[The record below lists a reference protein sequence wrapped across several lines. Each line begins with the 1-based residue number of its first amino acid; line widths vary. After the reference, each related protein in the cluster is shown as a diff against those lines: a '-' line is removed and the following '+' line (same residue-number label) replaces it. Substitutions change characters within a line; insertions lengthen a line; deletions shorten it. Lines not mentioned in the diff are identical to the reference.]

1 MDDDRG
7 KVASVI
13 PLNLWMTVPS
23 GKLTKSI
30 YVHGLTLRGH
40 RSPYAPPMTPTAAS
54 ATTQRVLTKQRV
66 FSRATRTAGLTV
78 VVALLAG
85 CGRVDE
91 LVYQPPTTPAEWCA
105 QRPCVEVGGVTL
117 AEPWSSALVFALALL
132 WLGVGAYFL
141 ITRRGQRSRAWFGAS
156 LILGGLA
163 AGSAGI
169 SYQAL
174 SYELKC
180 AGRDVCALTNGYEIA
195 YSLLQVASMSAMVV
209 AVAYAL
215 ASAGARRAITVYA
228 VLNLLVYVVVT
239 IAGALMPSAFLLSFE
254 LLLLFAVPALV
265 IAAVL
270 AIRRWSEPLARR
282 ILWVLVLLV
291 LVQVAYLVYFALGIT
306 ESLWA
311 SGIYFS
317 ANDVLHVGMLAWL
330 AVTGWALGPTLRDR
344 P

>member
-1 MDDDRG
+1 MA
-7 KVASVI
+7 VS
-13 PLNLWMTVPS
+13 
-23 GKLTKSI
+23 LT
-30 YVHGLTLRGH
+30 
-40 RSPYAPPMTPTAAS
+40 
-54 ATTQRVLTKQRV
+54 
-66 FSRATRTAGLTV
+66 
-78 VVALLAG
+78 AL
-85 CGRVDE
+85 GRIDE

-132 WLGVGAYFL
+132 WLGVGVYFL
-141 ITRRGQRSRAWFGAS
+141 ASRRGQRSRTWFGVS

-169 SYQAL
+169 SYQAF

-180 AGRDVCALTNGYEIA
+180 AGRDFCALTNGYEIA
-195 YSLLQVASMSAMVV
+195 YSLMQVASMSAMVV

-215 ASAGARRAITVYA
+215 ATERARRAITVYA
-228 VLNLLVYVVVT
+228 VLNLIIYVAVT
-239 IAGALMPSAFLLSFE
+239 VAGILLPSAFLLSFE

-270 AIRRWSEPLARR
+270 AIRRRQEPLARR

-306 ESLWA
+306 ETLWA

-330 AVTGWALGPTLRDR
+330 AITAWALGPALKDR
-344 P
+344 TP

>member
-1 MDDDRG
+1 MRPWRA
-7 KVASVI
+7 V
-13 PLNLWMTVPS
+13 
-23 GKLTKSI
+23 
-30 YVHGLTLRGH
+30 GLG
-40 RSPYAPPMTPTAAS
+40 AIAWA
-54 ATTQRVLTKQRV
+54 
-66 FSRATRTAGLTV
+66 
-78 VVALLAG
+78 LAG

-91 LVYQPPTTPAEWCA
+91 LVYQPRTTPAEWCA

-132 WLGVGAYFL
+132 WLGVGVFFL
-141 ITRRGQRSRAWFGAS
+141 VTRRGQLSRTWFGGS

-169 SYQAL
+169 SYQAF

-195 YSLLQVASMSAMVV
+195 YSVLQVASMSAMVV

-215 ASAGARRAITVYA
+215 ASVRARRAIAVYA
-228 VLNLLVYVVVT
+228 VLNLLVYVVIT
-239 IAGALMPSAFLLSFE
+239 IAGVLLPSAFLLSFE
-254 LLLLFAVPALV
+254 QLLLFAVPALV

-270 AIRRWSEPLARR
+270 AMRRWSEPLARR

-344 P
+344 S

>member
-1 MDDDRG
+1 M
-7 KVASVI
+7 
-13 PLNLWMTVPS
+13 
-23 GKLTKSI
+23 
-30 YVHGLTLRGH
+30 
-40 RSPYAPPMTPTAAS
+40 
-54 ATTQRVLTKQRV
+54 
-66 FSRATRTAGLTV
+66 AGLGV
-78 VVALLAG
+78 IAAMLAG

-105 QRPCVEVGGVTL
+105 QRPCVEVGSVVVT
-117 AEPWSSALVFALALL
+117 EPWSSALVFALALL
-132 WLGVGAYFL
+132 WLGVGIYFL
-141 ITRRGQRSRAWFGAS
+141 VSRRGQRSRTWFGVS
-156 LILGGLA
+156 LVLGGLA

-169 SYQAL
+169 SYQAF

-180 AGRDVCALTNGYEIA
+180 AGREVCALTNGYEIA
-195 YSLLQVASMSAMVV
+195 YSVMQVASMSAMVV

-215 ASAGARRAITVYA
+215 ATPRAQRAIAIYA
-228 VLNLLVYVVVT
+228 VLNLVVYVAVT
-239 IAGALMPSAFLLSFE
+239 LAGIFTPSAFLLSFE

-270 AIRRWSEPLARR
+270 AIRRWPVPLARR

-291 LVQVAYLVYFALGIT
+291 LVQVTYLVYFALGIT

-330 AVTGWALGPTLRDR
+330 AITAWALGPCLEDR
-344 P
+344 AA

>member
-1 MDDDRG
+1 MSGDVDDQLG
-7 KVASVI
+7 KVARTRGD
-13 PLNLWMTVPS
+13 LLWMTVS
-23 GKLTKSI
+23 SAESTKST
-30 YVHGLTLRGH
+30 YVHGLTLRGVL
-40 RSPYAPPMTPTAAS
+40 SPYAPPMTRIVAS
-54 ATTQRVLTKQRV
+54 ATKQRA
-66 FSRATRTAGLTV
+66 FSRMARSSGAAV
-78 VVALLAG
+78 IVAALAG
-85 CGRVDE
+85 CGRIDE
-91 LVYQPPTTPAEWCA
+91 LVYPPPTTPAEWCA

-132 WLGVGAYFL
+132 WLGVGVYFL
-141 ITRRGQRSRAWFGAS
+141 VTRQGQRSRTWFGTS
-156 LILGGLA
+156 LVLGGLA

-215 ASAGARRAITVYA
+215 AGPRTRRAIAVYA
-228 VLNLLVYVVVT
+228 VLNLVVYVIVT
-239 IAGALMPSAFLLSFE
+239 IIGVMTPSAFLLSFE

-270 AIRRWSEPLARR
+270 AIRRWSESVARR

-291 LVQVAYLVYFALGIT
+291 LVQVAYLVYFSLGIT

-330 AVTGWALGPTLRDR
+330 VVTVCVLGPALRDR
-344 P
+344 S

>member
-1 MDDDRG
+1 M
-7 KVASVI
+7 AI
-13 PLNLWMTVPS
+13 
-23 GKLTKSI
+23 
-30 YVHGLTLRGH
+30 
-40 RSPYAPPMTPTAAS
+40 AFA
-54 ATTQRVLTKQRV
+54 
-66 FSRATRTAGLTV
+66 
-78 VVALLAG
+78 LAG

-105 QRPCVEVGGVTL
+105 QRACVDVGGVTL
-117 AEPWSSALVFALALL
+117 AEPWSSALVFVLALL
-132 WLGVGAYFL
+132 WLGVGVYLLAS
-141 ITRRGQRSRAWFGAS
+141 RRGQRSRAWFGAS

-169 SYQAL
+169 SYQAF

-180 AGRDVCALTNGYEIA
+180 AGRDVCTLTNGYEIA

-215 ASAGARRAITVYA
+215 ESPRARRAITLYA
-228 VLNLLVYVVVT
+228 LLNLLVYVVVT
-239 IAGALMPSAFLLSFE
+239 IAGVVLPSAFLLSFE

-270 AIRRWSEPLARR
+270 AIGRWSEPLARR
-282 ILWVLVLLV
+282 TLWVLVLLV
-291 LVQVAYLVYFALGIT
+291 LVQVAYLVYFALGVT

-330 AVTGWALGPTLRDR
+330 AITGWALGSTLKDR
-344 P
+344 A

>member
-1 MDDDRG
+1 MNEAYVVG
-7 KVASVI
+7 LTFTE
-13 PLNLWMTVPS
+13 PLN
-23 GKLTKSI
+23 
-30 YVHGLTLRGH
+30 
-40 RSPYAPPMTPTAAS
+40 PYAPRMACEAEVS
-54 ATTQRVLTKQRV
+54 RRRAVLQTTLSQT
-66 FSRATRTAGLTV
+66 TRMAGLG
-78 VVALLAG
+78 AIAAILAG

-91 LVYQPPTTPAEWCA
+91 LAYQPPTTPAEWCA
-105 QRPCVEVGGVTL
+105 QRPCVELGGVTL
-117 AEPWSSALVFALALL
+117 AEPWSSALVFALALV

-141 ITRRGQRSRAWFGAS
+141 ATRRGQLSRAWFGFS

-169 SYQAL
+169 SYQAF

-180 AGRDVCALTNGYEIA
+180 AGRELCALTNGYEIA

-215 ASAGARRAITVYA
+215 AAPRARRAIAVYA
-228 VLNLLVYVVVT
+228 VLNLVVYVVVT
-239 IAGALMPSAFLLSFE
+239 IIGVMTPSAFLLSFE

-270 AIRRWSEPLARR
+270 AIRRWSESVARR

-311 SGIYFS
+311 SGFYFS

-330 AVTGWALGPTLRDR
+330 VVTVWVLGPALRDR
-344 P
+344 SRGTPA

>member
-1 MDDDRG
+1 M
-7 KVASVI
+7 
-13 PLNLWMTVPS
+13 
-23 GKLTKSI
+23 
-30 YVHGLTLRGH
+30 
-40 RSPYAPPMTPTAAS
+40 
-54 ATTQRVLTKQRV
+54 
-66 FSRATRTAGLTV
+66 AGLG
-78 VVALLAG
+78 VVAAMLAG

-105 QRPCVEVGGVTL
+105 QRPCVEVGSVVVT
-117 AEPWSSALVFALALL
+117 EPWSSALVFALALL
-132 WLGVGAYFL
+132 WLGVGIYFL
-141 ITRRGQRSRAWFGAS
+141 VSRRGQRSRTWFGVS
-156 LILGGLA
+156 LVLGGLA

-169 SYQAL
+169 SYQAF

-180 AGRDVCALTNGYEIA
+180 AGREVCALTNGYEIA
-195 YSLLQVASMSAMVV
+195 YSLMQVASMSAMVV

-215 ASAGARRAITVYA
+215 ATPRAQRAIAIYA
-228 VLNLLVYVVVT
+228 VLNLVVYVAVT
-239 IAGALMPSAFLLSFE
+239 LAGIFMPSAFLLSFE

-270 AIRRWSEPLARR
+270 AIRRWQMPLARR

-330 AVTGWALGPTLRDR
+330 AITAWALGPRLEDR
-344 P
+344 AA

>member
-1 MDDDRG
+1 M
-7 KVASVI
+7 
-13 PLNLWMTVPS
+13 NL
-23 GKLTKSI
+23 
-30 YVHGLTLRGH
+30 
-40 RSPYAPPMTPTAAS
+40 
-54 ATTQRVLTKQRV
+54 
-66 FSRATRTAGLTV
+66 
-78 VVALLAG
+78 VAL
-85 CGRVDE
+85 GRIDE
-91 LVYQPPTTPAEWCA
+91 LVFQPLTTPAEWCT
-105 QRPCVEVGGVTL
+105 QRPCIEVGGVTL

-132 WLGVGAYFL
+132 WLGVGVYFL
-141 ITRRGQRSRAWFGAS
+141 ASRRGQRSRTWFGTS

-169 SYQAL
+169 SYQAF

-215 ASAGARRAITVYA
+215 ASPRARRAITVYA
-228 VLNLLVYVVVT
+228 VLNLVVYVVVT
-239 IAGALMPSAFLLSFE
+239 IAGVLLPSAFLLSFE
-254 LLLLFAVPALV
+254 LLLLFAIPALV

-270 AIRRWSEPLARR
+270 AIRRRSESLARR

-291 LVQVAYLVYFALGIT
+291 LVQMAYLVYFALGIT
-306 ESLWA
+306 QTLWA

-330 AVTGWALGPTLRDR
+330 AVTGWALGSTLRDR

>member
-1 MDDDRG
+1 
-7 KVASVI
+7 
-13 PLNLWMTVPS
+13 MT
-23 GKLTKSI
+23 
-30 YVHGLTLRGH
+30 GLGAIAL
-40 RSPYAPPMTPTAAS
+40 
-54 ATTQRVLTKQRV
+54 
-66 FSRATRTAGLTV
+66 
-78 VVALLAG
+78 LLAG

-105 QRPCVEVGGVTL
+105 QRPCVEVGGITL

-132 WLGVGAYFL
+132 WLGVGVYFL
-141 ITRRGQRSRAWFGAS
+141 ITSRGQRSRTWFGTS
-156 LILGGLA
+156 LVLGGLA

-169 SYQAL
+169 SYQAF

-209 AVAYAL
+209 AVAFAL
-215 ASAGARRAITVYA
+215 ASARARRVITVYA
-228 VLNLLVYVVVT
+228 ALNLIVYVIVT
-239 IAGALMPSAFLLSFE
+239 IVGVMTPSAFLLSFE

-270 AIRRWSEPLARR
+270 AIKRWSESLARR

-330 AVTGWALGPTLRDR
+330 AVTAWALGPTLNDR
-344 P
+344 A

>member
-1 MDDDRG
+1 MDDVS
-7 KVASVI
+7 VAADMSE
-13 PLNLWMTVPS
+13 
-23 GKLTKSI
+23 I
-30 YVHGLTLRGH
+30 YVVGLTFTESFR
-40 RSPYAPPMTPTAAS
+40 PYAPRMACDAEVFRRRAFSQTTLSQKPRMAGLGVTAAI
-54 ATTQRVLTKQRV
+54 
-66 FSRATRTAGLTV
+66 
-78 VVALLAG
+78 LAG

-91 LVYQPPTTPAEWCA
+91 LAYQPSTTPAEWCA

-117 AEPWSSALVFALALL
+117 AEPWSSALVFALALV

-141 ITRRGQRSRAWFGAS
+141 ATRRGQLSRAWFGVS

-169 SYQAL
+169 SYQAF

-215 ASAGARRAITVYA
+215 AGPRARRAIAVYA
-228 VLNLLVYVVVT
+228 VLNLVVYVIVT
-239 IAGALMPSAFLLSFE
+239 IIGVMTPSAFLLSFE

-270 AIRRWSEPLARR
+270 AIRRWSESVARR

-291 LVQVAYLVYFALGIT
+291 LVQVAYLVYFSLGIT

-330 AVTGWALGPTLRDR
+330 VVTVWVLGPALRDR

>member
-1 MDDDRG
+1 MVG
-7 KVASVI
+7 LGAVA
-13 PLNLWMTVPS
+13 
-23 GKLTKSI
+23 
-30 YVHGLTLRGH
+30 
-40 RSPYAPPMTPTAAS
+40 
-54 ATTQRVLTKQRV
+54 
-66 FSRATRTAGLTV
+66 
-78 VVALLAG
+78 ALLAG

-132 WLGVGAYFL
+132 WLGVGIYFL
-141 ITRRGQRSRAWFGAS
+141 ASRRGQRSRTWFGLS
-156 LILGGLA
+156 LVLGGLA
-163 AGSAGI
+163 AGSAGT

-180 AGRDVCALTNGYEIA
+180 AGRQVCTLTNGFEIA
-195 YSLLQVASMSAMVV
+195 YSLLQVASMSAMVI

-215 ASAGARRAITVYA
+215 ATARTRRAITVYA
-228 VLNLLVYVVVT
+228 ALNLVVYVVVT
-239 IAGALMPSAFLLSFE
+239 VVGVLLPSAFLLSFE

-270 AIRRWSEPLARR
+270 AIRRWHQPLARR
-282 ILWVLVLLV
+282 ILGVLVLLV

-311 SGIYFS
+311 SGLYFS
-317 ANDVLHVGMLAWL
+317 ANDVLHVGMLVWL
-330 AVTGWALGPTLRDR
+330 AITAWVLGPALEDR
-344 P
+344 PNLTSAQ

>member
-1 MDDDRG
+1 M
-7 KVASVI
+7 V
-13 PLNLWMTVPS
+13 
-23 GKLTKSI
+23 
-30 YVHGLTLRGH
+30 GLG
-40 RSPYAPPMTPTAAS
+40 AFA
-54 ATTQRVLTKQRV
+54 
-66 FSRATRTAGLTV
+66 
-78 VVALLAG
+78 ALLAG

-132 WLGVGAYFL
+132 WLGVGIYFL
-141 ITRRGQRSRAWFGAS
+141 ASRRGQRSRTWFGLS
-156 LILGGLA
+156 LVLGGLA
-163 AGSAGI
+163 AGSAGT

-180 AGRDVCALTNGYEIA
+180 AGRQVCTLTNGFEIA
-195 YSLLQVASMSAMVV
+195 YSLLQVASMSAMVI

-215 ASAGARRAITVYA
+215 ATARTRRAITVYA
-228 VLNLLVYVVVT
+228 ALNLVVYVVVT
-239 IAGALMPSAFLLSFE
+239 VVGVLLPSAFLLSFE

-270 AIRRWSEPLARR
+270 AIRRWHQPLARR
-282 ILWVLVLLV
+282 ILGVLVLLV

-311 SGIYFS
+311 SGLYFS
-317 ANDVLHVGMLAWL
+317 ANDVLHVGMLVWL
-330 AVTGWALGPTLRDR
+330 AITAWVLGPALEDR
-344 P
+344 PNLTSAQ

>member
-1 MDDDRG
+1 MQG
-7 KVASVI
+7 PTLTG
-13 PLNLWMTVPS
+13 PL
-23 GKLTKSI
+23 
-30 YVHGLTLRGH
+30 
-40 RSPYAPPMTPTAAS
+40 SPYAPPMTRAAAS
-54 ATTQRVLTKQRV
+54 ATTRRA
-66 FSRATRTAGLTV
+66 FSRTTRLVG
-78 VVALLAG
+78 VVAAAAALSG
-85 CGRVDE
+85 CGRIDE
-91 LVYQPPTTPAEWCA
+91 LAYQPPTTPAEWCT
-105 QRPCVEVGGVTL
+105 QRPCVDVGGVTL

-132 WLGVGAYFL
+132 WLGVGVYFL
-141 ITRRGQRSRAWFGAS
+141 VTRRSQRSRTWFGTS
-156 LILGGLA
+156 LVLGGLA

-195 YSLLQVASMSAMVV
+195 YSLLQVASLSAMVV

-215 ASAGARRAITVYA
+215 ASPHARRAISVYA
-228 VLNLLVYVVVT
+228 VVNLLVYIVIT
-239 IAGALMPSAFLLSFE
+239 IAGMLVPRAFLLSFE

-270 AIRRWSEPLARR
+270 AVRRWPGPLARR

-330 AVTGWALGPTLRDR
+330 VVTVWVLGPALRDR
-344 P
+344 AA

>member
-1 MDDDRG
+1 
-7 KVASVI
+7 
-13 PLNLWMTVPS
+13 MTVPS
-23 GKLTKSI
+23 GELTRST
-30 YVHGLTLRGH
+30 YVRGLTLLGLC
-40 RSPYAPPMTPTAAS
+40 SPYAPPMTPAS
-54 ATTQRVLTKQRV
+54 ATVTTQRA
-66 FSRATRTAGLTV
+66 FSRTARAAGLAAIAAV
-78 VVALLAG
+78 LAG

-132 WLGVGAYFL
+132 WLGVGVYFL
-141 ITRRGQRSRAWFGAS
+141 ITRRGQRSRSWFGTS

-169 SYQAL
+169 SYQAF

-180 AGRDVCALTNGYEIA
+180 AGREYCVLTNGYEIA

-215 ASAGARRAITVYA
+215 ASPRARRAITVYA
-228 VLNLLVYVVVT
+228 VLNLVIYVIVT
-239 IAGALMPSAFLLSFE
+239 IIGVMTPSAFLLSFE

-270 AIRRWSEPLARR
+270 AIRRWSDSLARR

-291 LVQVAYLVYFALGIT
+291 LVQVAYLVYFSLGIT

-311 SGIYFS
+311 SGVYFS
-317 ANDVLHVGMLAWL
+317 ANDVLHVGMLIWLVVTAW
-330 AVTGWALGPTLRDR
+330 VLGPALKDR
-344 P
+344 S

>member
-1 MDDDRG
+1 MPRALLSSTR
-7 KVASVI
+7 VIRSV
-13 PLNLWMTVPS
+13 
-23 GKLTKSI
+23 GF
-30 YVHGLTLRGH
+30 
-40 RSPYAPPMTPTAAS
+40 AA
-54 ATTQRVLTKQRV
+54 
-66 FSRATRTAGLTV
+66 
-78 VVALLAG
+78 VALILAG
-85 CGRVDE
+85 CGRLDE
-91 LVYQPPTTPAEWCA
+91 LDYQPPTTPAEWCA
-105 QRPCVEVGGVTL
+105 QRPCVEWGGVTL

-132 WLGVGAYFL
+132 WLGVGVYFL
-141 ITRRGQRSRAWFGAS
+141 VSRRGQLSRTWFGVS

-169 SYQAL
+169 SYQAF

-180 AGRDVCALTNGYEIA
+180 AGRDFCTLTNGYEIT
-195 YSLLQVASMSAMVV
+195 YSVLQVASMSAMVV

-215 ASAGARRAITVYA
+215 ASVRARRAITVYA
-228 VLNLLVYVVVT
+228 VLNLVVYVVVT
-239 IAGALMPSAFLLSFE
+239 TAGILMPSAFLLSFE

-270 AIRRWSEPLARR
+270 AIRDWSESVARR

-330 AVTGWALGPTLRDR
+330 AGTAWALGPTLRDR
-344 P
+344 S